1 MPVITYSEQVSQP
14 IQAGSRQV
22 SIISRALQI
31 KPPSIAGGL
40 VWNRPVKVRIQDA
53 DGQTQ
58 LIPIVDVTLQVIATL
73 SIASLVVFLITLLR
87 PRKS

>member
-1 MPVITYSEQVSQP
+1 MPVFTYSEQVSQP
-14 IQAGSRQV
+14 IQAGRRQI
-22 SIISRALQI
+22 SILSRALQI
-31 KPPSIAGGL
+31 KPPFISGGL

-73 SIASLVVFLITLLR
+73 SIASLVIFILTLFR